1 MFIVLSHK
9 IIRLKTI
16 LGLYV
21 TPVRMVTLVKET
33 SSDGDKDRVR
43 KGNLCAVAGNVN

>member
-1 MFIVLSHK
+1 MFNVLSHE
-9 IIRLKTI
+9 IIQLKTI
-16 LGLYV
+16 LYL
-21 TPVRMVTLVKET
+21 TPVRMITLAKET